1 MTEEGVR
8 MNAQGDLLAELDTA
22 STRLA
27 ALINQIAP
35 LGGNAECAKEAA
47 KRLAEALFWM
57 ERATGEFDGSI

>member
-1 MTEEGVR
+1 MTTEGVR
-8 MNAQGDLLAELDTA
+8 INAQGDLLGELDVT

-27 ALINQIAP
+27 AQINQIAP

-47 KRLAEALFWM
+47 KRLAEALFWV